1 MAWEGM
7 SRVEI
12 ELALRERIERCR
24 EDYRRVLKEQQ
35 RLMNASGEAGGN
47 ADGMLALKQLILTRN
62 ALRECAERYKS
73 STKAFGEYILHGK
86 LPV

>member
-1 MAWEGM
+1 M

-24 EDYRRVLKEQQ
+24 EEYQRVLGEQ
-35 RLMNASGEAGGN
+35 RCLMNASGDAGAN
-47 ADGMLALKQLILTRN
+47 ADGMLALKQLIQTRN
-62 ALRECAERYKS
+62 ALRECVERYKS

-86 LPV
+86 LPL

>member
-1 MAWEGM
+1 M

-12 ELALRERIERCR
+12 ELELRERIERCR
-24 EDYRRVLKEQQ
+24 EDYQRVLKEQQ
-35 RLMNASGEAGGN
+35 RLMNASGDAGAN

-62 ALRECAERYKS
+62 ALRECVEKYKT

-86 LPV
+86 LPPP